1 MTTTE
6 EHYEADAVFD
16 KAAIE
21 ADIVAGARAFTK
33 LLNHAADDWTSWSI
47 TIIGLRGLR
56 DLARAQ
62 AHTAD
67 IHSYAYR
74 QAMSRLLQLRKY
86 SVYDQIDKPTRSAC
100 YKLMD
105 TVEDLSVWYAA
116 LPPADK
122 LRWKHPQSIVKHAP
136 RNLVEGGKGHNRP
149 KAKGQKKPVTSAE
162 IERLKA
168 LLIQVIKRLIK
179 YEPDATD
186 LLDQIT
192 PADPDD
198 GVPDF
203 GKPETKDKKKG
214 TKVLTNIG
222 GLDVVMDDD

>member
-1 MTTTE
+1 MSDDVEATTE
-6 EHYEADAVFD
+6 TEVDADEVID
-16 KAAIE
+16 KAALE

-56 DLARAQ
+56 DLARAK

-74 QAMSRLLQLRKY
+74 QAMSHLLQLRKY

-105 TVEDLSVWYAA
+105 SLEEINVWYAGQ
-116 LPPADK
+116 LPADK

-136 RNLVEGGKGHNRP
+136 RNLVEGGKGHNKP
-149 KAKGQKKPVTSAE
+149 KPKGQKKPAGWAE

-168 LLIQVIKRLIK
+168 LLIQVIQRLIK
-179 YEPDATD
+179 HEPDAAA
-186 LLDQIT
+186 LLDQVN
-192 PADPDD
+192 PRDPDD
-198 GVPDF
+198 G
-203 GKPETKDKKKG
+203 
-214 TKVLTNIG
+214 IG
-222 GLDVVMDDD
+222 DL

>member
-1 MTTTE
+1 MSDDVEATTE
-6 EHYEADAVFD
+6 TDGEADAVID
-16 KAAIE
+16 KAALE

-56 DLARAQ
+56 DLARAK

-74 QAMSRLLQLRKY
+74 QAMSHLLQLRKY

-105 TVEDLSVWYAA
+105 SLEEINVWYASQV
-116 LPPADK
+116 PADK

-136 RNLVEGGKGHNRP
+136 QNLIDGGRGHNKP
-149 KAKGQKKPVTSAE
+149 TKAKGQKKPVTSFE

-179 YEPDATD
+179 YEPDAAE
-186 LLDQIT
+186 LLDQLN

-198 GVPDF
+198 G
-203 GKPETKDKKKG
+203 
-214 TKVLTNIG
+214 IG
-222 GLDVVMDDD
+222 DL